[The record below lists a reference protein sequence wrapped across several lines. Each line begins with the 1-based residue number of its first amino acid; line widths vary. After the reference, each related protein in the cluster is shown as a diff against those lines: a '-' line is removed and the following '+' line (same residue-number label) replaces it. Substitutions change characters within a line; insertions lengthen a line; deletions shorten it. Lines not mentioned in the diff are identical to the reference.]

1 MEFIMDLKTLIFFS
15 RKTKQNGTISI
26 EFVATVPILIIL
38 ILFFL
43 EMCRMISLCAA
54 IDLALAESGRYT
66 ARASISDHQYKQQF
80 ISDLKKRNKSL
91 FNYFLPSAYDG
102 DKGIDVNVTYCASLQ
117 DIINNNCND
126 NSTLKLA
133 IYNINYNYKPLFL
146 SLPNSIKNKISFHRK
161 IVYIQELSR

>member
-1 MEFIMDLKTLIFFS
+1 MEFIMDLKKLMLFS
-15 RKTKQNGTISI
+15 RKTKQNGIISI
-26 EFVATVPILIIL
+26 EFVAAVPILIIL
-38 ILFFL
+38 LLFFL

-66 ARASISDHQYKQQF
+66 ARASITDRQYKQQF
-80 ISDLKKRNKSL
+80 IWDLQNRKTSL
-91 FNYFLPSAYDG
+91 FNYFLPSAYDSN
-102 DKGIDVNVTYCASLQ
+102 KGIDVNVTYCATLQ
-117 DIINNNCND
+117 DIIKNNCND

-161 IVYIQELSR
+161 IVYVQELSR